1 MPNPTQRKAQILQEM
16 AEIDRMQRGRLSE
29 QFFKRFKEG
38 REVTLGPYYVLQR
51 WCEGKNICQRVPA
64 REVAS
69 VRSAIEGY
77 ERFEK
82 LATEYV
88 EISEAMASQ
97 RDKLEEGAKKNARKS
112 GQRSLRK
119 PKRS

>member
-1 MPNPTQRKAQILQEM
+1 MPDFIQRKTEILQEM

-29 QFFKRFKEG
+29 QFFKRTKDG

-51 WCEGKNICQRVPA
+51 WGEGKNVSRRVPA
-64 REVAS
+64 PEVDA
-69 VRSAIEGY
+69 VQSAIDGY

-82 LATEYV
+82 LATEFV
-88 EISEAMASQ
+88 EITEAMTREA
-97 RDKLEEGAKKNARKS
+97 DLAPDAKKNATKS
-112 GQRSLRK
+112 ARRSSRK